1 MHIVSTVLY
10 NDKMYYTIKAKVS
23 KMCVHLNWS
32 SAYRRWHVFIA
43 GTGGHY
49 IGDHLPV
56 IMVLSRDHL
65 SSYLMLHL
73 LITYNASSILCVN
86 CGLIV
91 FTCFSGFCIHVC
103 CQFGL

>member
-32 SAYRRWHVFIA
+32 SAYIRWHVFIA

-56 IMVLSRDHL
+56 IMVLSIEIISPH
-65 SSYLMLHL
+65 
-73 LITYNASSILCVN
+73 T
-86 CGLIV
+86 
-91 FTCFSGFCIHVC
+91 
-103 CQFGL
+103 